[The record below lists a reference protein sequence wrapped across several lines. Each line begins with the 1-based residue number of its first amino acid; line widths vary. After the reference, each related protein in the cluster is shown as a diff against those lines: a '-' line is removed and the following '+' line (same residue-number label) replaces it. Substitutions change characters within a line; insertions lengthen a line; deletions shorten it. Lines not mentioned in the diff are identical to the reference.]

1 MKRLK
6 HCFSKH
12 FLVLFILFPFITGNS
27 LSLQNDQEHAIL
39 NSQAHFGKIE
49 STGNFATVH
58 ELLSIEKQLF
68 FSKTEIETE
77 TEEEIHFPACFNLTS
92 LYSWL
97 PYNSLVTKKRIYR
110 FIPKAQR
117 VPLYDL
123 YCSRKDHLS

>member
-6 HCFSKH
+6 HCFSKLL
-12 FLVLFILFPFITGNS
+12 LVLLIFFPFITGNS
-27 LSLQNDQEHAIL
+27 LSLQNDLGYAVL
-39 NSQAHFGKIE
+39 NSQVHFGKIE
-49 STGNFATVH
+49 SAGNFTTVH

-68 FSKTEIETE
+68 FSETEIETE
-77 TEEEIHFPACFNLTS
+77 TEEEIHFPACFNFTS

-97 PYNSLVTKKRIYR
+97 SYNSLVTQNRTYR
-110 FIPKAQR
+110 FVTKTQR